1 MKKAKS
7 LSAVQPPFTFRGEKL
22 LQLALPIGGLGA
34 GSVCMNGHG
43 GLQDFSLRHRPYFTA
58 IPDGHAELQ
67 SAFALIH
74 LPETKTTRLVEGPLP
89 VGKIYD
95 QGLKAQ
101 GYRVGGYEGF
111 PRFRDCTFEGEFP
124 FGHANLADKAL
135 PIQVRVTGFNPFI
148 PLDDKNSGIPCAI
161 MEYTLHN
168 TSRKTVKYEFS
179 YHLSD
184 LSSERGNAK
193 AGPKNKV
200 IPGRGIFFQNDASEG
215 SEEFGN
221 AAVFALN
228 QRPVIKGRWMRGG
241 WFDGISAL
249 WREVSTGTFTTND
262 GSEQGNQWT
271 RNGGSLLFRGAF
283 KPGAQV
289 TYPIVF
295 TWYFPNSNLIADTH
309 NAHGAR
315 NEADYA
321 AKRPTW
327 QPYYAGVWKD
337 AADVAG
343 YVRKNYTSLRSR
355 TLAFKDALFRSTVP
369 REVIDAVSSNLAIL
383 KSPTVLRQKNG
394 NVWGWEGIFTT
405 SGCCSGTCTH
415 VWNYAQALPHLFPQ
429 LERGFREQEL
439 VRSMDDDGYVT
450 FRSTLPDGPA
460 PDASTRTAWN
470 HPAADGQLGGI
481 LKVYRD
487 WQISGDTEWMKSL
500 YPRARTSLEFGINC
514 WDPKRVGALFE
525 PHHNTYDIEFWGAE
539 PMCTTIYI
547 GALSAFAAMAKALGN
562 IDDEKAYRELAEKGA
577 RYMNEHL
584 FNGEYYQ
591 QQVEYRNLRDQSFV
605 KMLAANAKSQT
616 ETARILRKD
625 GPKYQYGSGCLS
637 DAVIGGWMAGLYGV
651 DTPLDRDKV
660 RKTLRAIFRHNFK
673 HDLSAHVNCQRSGY
687 AMGEEGGLL
696 ICSWPRGG
704 KPTLPFVYSDEVWTG
719 IEYQVASH
727 LISEGL
733 VKEGLAIVKMVR
745 SRYEGRVRNPWNE
758 YECGSFYARAMASY
772 ALLPALSGFRYSAVE
787 KAMWF
792 GPKLATRPFTT
803 FFSTASGFGTITLDK
818 HTLKIGMIEG
828 KLSLNRIHLTLA
840 GKSREIAVKVTA
852 KTGKPTSIKL

>member
-1 MKKAKS
+1 M
-7 LSAVQPPFTFRGEKL
+7 
-22 LQLALPIGGLGA
+22 
-34 GSVCMNGHG
+34 H
-43 GLQDFSLRHRPYFTA
+43 Y
-58 IPDGHAELQ
+58 
-67 SAFALIH
+67 
-74 LPETKTTRLVEGPLP
+74 
-89 VGKIYD
+89 Y
-95 QGLKAQ
+95 
-101 GYRVGGYEGF
+101 
-111 PRFRDCTFEGEFP
+111 
-124 FGHANLADKAL
+124 
-135 PIQVRVTGFNPFI
+135 
-148 PLDDKNSGIPCAI
+148 
-161 MEYTLHN
+161 
-168 TSRKTVKYEFS
+168 
-179 YHLSD
+179 
-184 LSSERGNAK
+184 
-193 AGPKNKV
+193 
-200 IPGRGIFFQNDASEG
+200 
-215 SEEFGN
+215 
-221 AAVFALN
+221 
-228 QRPVIKGRWMRGG
+228 
-241 WFDGISAL
+241 
-249 WREVSTGTFTTND
+249 
-262 GSEQGNQWT
+262 
-271 RNGGSLLFRGAF
+271 
-283 KPGAQV
+283 
-289 TYPIVF
+289 
-295 TWYFPNSNLIADTH
+295 
-309 NAHGAR
+309 HGAR

-327 QPYYAGVWKD
+327 HPYYAGVWKD
-337 AADVAG
+337 AADVAS
-343 YVRKNYTSLRSR
+343 YVRKNYASLRSR
-355 TLAFKDALFRSTVP
+355 TLAFKNALFSSTLP

-439 VRSMDDDGYVT
+439 VRSMDEDGYVT
-450 FRSTLPDGPA
+450 FRSTLPDGPPLNA
-460 PDASTRTAWN
+460 AHRNQWM

-500 YPRARTSLEFGINC
+500 YPRARKSLEFSINR
-514 WDPKRVGALFE
+514 WDPERAGALFE

-547 GALSAFAAMAKALGN
+547 GALSAFAAMAKALGKT
-562 IDDEKAYRELAEKGA
+562 DDEKTYRELAEKGA

-591 QQVEYRNLRDQSFV
+591 QKVEYRNLRDQSFV
-605 KMLAANAKSQT
+605 KMLADNSRNKT

-651 DTPLDRDKV
+651 ETPLDRNKI
-660 RKTLRAIFRHNFK
+660 RKTLGAIFRHNFK
-673 HDLSAHVNCQRSGY
+673 RDLSDHVNCQRSGY
-687 AMGEEGGLL
+687 AQGNEGGLL

-733 VKEGLAIVKMVR
+733 VKEGLAVVKMVR
-745 SRYEGRVRNPWNE
+745 SRYDGHVRNPWNE

-772 ALLPALSGFRYSAVE
+772 ALLPALSGFRYSATD

-818 HTLKIGMIEG
+818 HALKIEMTEG
-828 KLSLNRIHLTLA
+828 KLSLNRIHLTLE
-840 GKSREIAVKVTA
+840 GKTREIVVKVTA
-852 KTGKPTSIKL
+852 KVGQTAQIKL